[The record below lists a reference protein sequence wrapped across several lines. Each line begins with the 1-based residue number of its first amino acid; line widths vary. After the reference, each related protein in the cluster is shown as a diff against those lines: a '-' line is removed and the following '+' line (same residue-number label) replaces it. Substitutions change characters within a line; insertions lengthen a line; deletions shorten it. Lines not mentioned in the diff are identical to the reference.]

1 MLFFCSA
8 LANSLVDASIARPRS
23 TCSSRHSKGEQEN
36 LANLIMLGTA
46 FITGVLFEG
55 SPSRSLQMLMFGYL
69 VHEDV
74 ISEQKLKSERT
85 STNTNMFRGFTFLRE
100 TAPDWKKILDHLE
113 KENRLLGVGLFS
125 CFSFGRVVLR

>member
-8 LANSLVDASIARPRS
+8 QANSLVDASIARPRS

-36 LANLIMLGTA
+36 LAILIMLGTA

-74 ISEQKLKSERT
+74 ISEQKLKSERKPQQT
-85 STNTNMFRGFTFLRE
+85 PICFEALRFY
-100 TAPDWKKILDHLE
+100 AKLRLIGKKSWIIWKKKPLAHGWI
-113 KENRLLGVGLFS
+113 VLFAFYS
-125 CFSFGRVVLR
+125 DVLF